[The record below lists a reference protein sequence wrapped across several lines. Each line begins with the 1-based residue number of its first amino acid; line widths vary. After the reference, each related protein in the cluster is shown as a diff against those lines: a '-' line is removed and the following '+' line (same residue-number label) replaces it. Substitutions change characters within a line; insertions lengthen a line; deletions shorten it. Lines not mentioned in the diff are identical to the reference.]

1 MVGTKPLPIRMNRSA
16 NPKCPNCNKRLWL
29 IQWGD
34 RKGELHCPRER
45 NGCGYQ
51 NRNPNN

>member
-1 MVGTKPLPIRMNRSA
+1 MVGTKPLPTRINRSA

-34 RKGELHCPRER
+34 HKGELHCPRER
-45 NGCGYQ
+45 KGCGYKLK
-51 NRNPNN
+51 RS